1 MGVVGK
7 CQAPATLPTVK
18 TWYSLYK
25 WLGGH
30 QGHFG
35 QVQKISSPL
44 GLDPQI
50 VQLVASCYTI
60 YLYDMVSNYE

>member
-7 CQAPATLPTVK
+7 RQAPAALPTVK
-18 TWYSLYK
+18 NWYPQYK

-35 QVQKISSPL
+35 QVQKISPPL
-44 GLDPQI
+44 GLDPRT
-50 VQLVASCYTI
+50 VRPVASCYTI